1 MLKLFLLFSFFNTY
15 NALNLDSGSGDS
27 ESGHENQY
35 MDYTESDLRRD
46 IFTNYNKFNIPV
58 KNSSN
63 TVDLLYGISIESLV
77 FFNQKAE
84 TIKINTL
91 TTLIWKDEYLKW
103 DNDDRH
109 NHHDHNP
116 DFIVIPNYLIWQ
128 PDLELYN
135 SGSKPEVFDQA
146 GISKL

>member
-1 MLKLFLLFSFFNTY
+1 
-15 NALNLDSGSGDS
+15 
-27 ESGHENQY
+27 

-58 KNSSN
+58 KNGSN

-91 TTLIWKDEYLKW
+91 TTLMEDEYLKW
-103 DNDDRH
+103 DNDDGH

-116 DFIVIPNYLIWQ
+116 DFIVIPNYLIWH
-128 PDLELYN
+128 PDKELYN
-135 SGSKPEVFDQA
+135 LDQNPKFLIKQVFQNYA
-146 GISKL
+146 VMG